1 MTVEAPLSG
10 RVALVYGGTGGIG
23 LACARGFLEAGAEAL
38 VLIGRT
44 ETRGEQAAESLRS
57 LGHDCDVRYVQGDA
71 ASVTGAEAGV
81 RRTVEAFGRVDI
93 MLSSAGGSP
102 VPSILHRIPLDQ
114 VQPTIDGL
122 LMGAVLPSRAVLP
135 VMMEQQ
141 GGVILTVASDAA
153 KIATP
158 GESIIGA
165 AMAGIVMFTRGL
177 AIEAKR
183 SGVRANCLTPSIVRG
198 TPQYDVLMADPF
210 SAKLFKKAES
220 MASLGVVE
228 PQDLAALAVFL
239 ASPAATK
246 ITGQAISANG
256 GISAA

>member
-1 MTVEAPLSG
+1 MLEAKPLSDKF
-10 RVALVYGGTGGIG
+10 ALVYGGTGGIG
-23 LACARGFLEAGAEAL
+23 LACAEAFMAAGVSGLA
-38 VLIGRT
+38 VVGRT
-44 ETRGEQAAESLRS
+44 QERGQAALKRLRAA
-57 LGHDCDVRYVQGDA
+57 GHDCELRFIQADA
-71 ASVTGAEAGV
+71 AQVDGAETAV
-81 RRTVEAFGRVDI
+81 RETQDAFGRIDI

-114 VQPTIDGL
+114 VQPTVDGL
-122 LMGAVLPSRAVLP
+122 LMGAILPSRAVLP
-135 VMMEQQ
+135 VMMEQG

-220 MASLGVVE
+220 MASLGIVE
-228 PQDLAALAVFL
+228 PQDLADLAVFL
-239 ASPAATK
+239 ASPAAAK
-246 ITGQAISANG
+246 ITGQAISTNG

>member
-1 MTVEAPLSG
+1 MTAGNPLSDQ
-10 RVALVYGGTGGIG
+10 VALVYGGTGGIG
-23 LACARGFLEAGAEAL
+23 LACAEAFLEAGVKAL
-38 VLIGRT
+38 VVVGRT
-44 ETRGEQAAESLRS
+44 TERGEAAIARLQASGYNGR
-57 LGHDCDVRYVQGDA
+57 VRYVQGDA
-71 ASVTGAEAGV
+71 ASVEGAEQAV
-81 RRTVEAFGRVDI
+81 RQTVEAFGCVDI

-102 VPSILHRIPLDQ
+102 VPSILHRIPLEQ
-114 VQPTIDGL
+114 VQPTVDGL
-122 LMGAVLPSRAVLP
+122 LMGAILPARAVLP
-135 VMMEQQ
+135 VMMEQ
-141 GGVILTVASDAA
+141 GSGVILTVASDVA

-183 SGVRANCLTPSIVRG
+183 SGIRANCLTPSIVRG

-228 PQDLAALAVFL
+228 PQDLAELAVFL
-239 ASPAATK
+239 ASPAAAK

>member
-1 MTVEAPLSG
+1 MAATPPLSDQ
-10 RVALVYGGTGGIG
+10 VALVYGGTAGIG
-23 LACARGFLEAGAEAL
+23 LACAEAFLAAGVKAL
-38 VLIGRT
+38 VVVGRT
-44 ETRGEQAAESLRS
+44 AERGETALAQLRGQGCEVRFVQA
-57 LGHDCDVRYVQGDA
+57 DA
-71 ASVTGAEAGV
+71 ASIEGAELGV
-81 RRTVEAFGRVDI
+81 RRSLEAFGRIDI

-102 VPSILHRIPLDQ
+102 VPAILHRIPVEQ
-114 VQPTIDGL
+114 VQPTVDGL
-122 LMGAVLPSRAVLP
+122 LMGAILPSRAVLP
-135 VMMEQQ
+135 VMMEQG

-210 SAKLFKKAES
+210 SARLFKKAES
-220 MASLGVVE
+220 MAALGVVE
-228 PQDLAALAVFL
+228 PQDLADLAVFL
-239 ASPAATK
+239 ASPAAAK
-246 ITGQAISANG
+246 ITGQAISTNG

>member
-1 MTVEAPLSG
+1 MTVSKPLSDQ
-10 RVALVYGGTGGIG
+10 VALLYGGTGGIG
-23 LACARGFLEAGAEAL
+23 FACAEAFMAAGARAL
-38 VLIGRT
+38 VVVGRT
-44 ETRGEQAAESLRS
+44 TRRGEAALDRLRAM
-57 LGHDCDVRYVQGDA
+57 GHDCDVRFVQADA
-71 ASVTGAEAGV
+71 ATVDGAEAGV
-81 RRTVEAFGRVDI
+81 RAARDAFGRIDV

-102 VPSILHRIPLDQ
+102 VPSILHRIPLDE
-114 VQPTIDGL
+114 VQPTVDGL
-122 LMGAVLPSRAVLP
+122 LMGAILPARAVLP
-135 VMMEQQ
+135 VMMEQG

-210 SAKLFKKAES
+210 SSKLFKKAES
-220 MASLGVVE
+220 MAALGVVE
-228 PQDLAALAVFL
+228 PEDLAGLAVFL
-239 ASPAATK
+239 ASPAAAK
-246 ITGQAISANG
+246 ITGQAISTNG